1 MQRLEFPVNQHKR
14 YWISEYSKINTPLPP
29 LPEQHKIVEEI
40 ERRFSIADEVEA
52 TIDQSLKQAQRLRQ
66 SILKKAFEGKLV
78 PQDPIDEPA
87 SMLLERIRLNKES
100 KEGKIKQ
107 AKQKIQKSN
116 VLRKPF
122 QKEERDV

>member
-1 MQRLEFPVNQHKR
+1 MPILNK
-14 YWISEYSKINTPLPP
+14 SKFELLPLPLPP
-29 LPEQHKIVEEI
+29 LPEQHKSVEEI